1 MKLDI
6 SRAFD
11 SVSWEYLL
19 DLLQHRGF
27 STKWHNWLSLLL
39 ATSSSVNLNHVHGP
53 WVNHRRGLRQG
64 SLLSPYL
71 FILVIDTLQHIL
83 QGATEEGL
91 LPPLRDRA
99 TRHSLF
105 LYADDASVFVN
116 LENADV
122 NMIMSIMQLFG
133 YASRLKINVQKSSV
147 APIRCSQVNL
157 DAVLQSFEGEK
168 VQFLVNYLGLPL
180 SLG

>member
-1 MKLDI
+1 
-6 SRAFD
+6 
-11 SVSWEYLL
+11 
-19 DLLQHRGF
+19 
-27 STKWHNWLSLLL
+27 
-39 ATSSSVNLNHVHGP
+39 
-53 WVNHRRGLRQG
+53 
-64 SLLSPYL
+64 
-71 FILVIDTLQHIL
+71 
-83 QGATEEGL
+83 
-91 LPPLRDRA
+91 
-99 TRHSLF
+99 
-105 LYADDASVFVN
+105 VN